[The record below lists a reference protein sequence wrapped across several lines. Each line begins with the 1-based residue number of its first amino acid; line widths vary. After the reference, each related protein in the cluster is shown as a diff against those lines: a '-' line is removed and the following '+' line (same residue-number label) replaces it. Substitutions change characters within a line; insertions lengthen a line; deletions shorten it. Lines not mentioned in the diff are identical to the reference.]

1 MLKIKTDSI
10 SESVLQ
16 SKLEAENT
24 SNEKGFVMIFDD
36 ILKSD
41 RRFEVD
47 FSQVAVTE
55 SIESVKSV
63 TSPSLEEV
71 TKDHCVNLQIHNQ

>member
-1 MLKIKTDSI
+1 LLKIKTDSI